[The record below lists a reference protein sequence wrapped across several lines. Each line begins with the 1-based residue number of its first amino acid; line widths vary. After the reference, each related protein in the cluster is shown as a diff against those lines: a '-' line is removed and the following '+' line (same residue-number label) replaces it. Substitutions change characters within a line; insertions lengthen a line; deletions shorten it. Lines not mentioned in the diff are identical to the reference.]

1 MPLVA
6 SYLRSKEFLG
16 CTKYQLMTKLCNAI
30 NQSND
35 FDYRKFEQANAQQF
49 MKYFI
54 GRGNN
59 DHIVRVILKQ
69 RFSGNWSLKDKT
81 ASNGQDPVYALEE
94 TGLEDVNFIWT

>member
-1 MPLVA
+1 
-6 SYLRSKEFLG
+6 
-16 CTKYQLMTKLCNAI
+16 
-30 NQSND
+30 
-35 FDYRKFEQANAQQF
+35 

-69 RFSGNWSLKDKT
+69 RFSGNWSLKDKV